1 MAIKENKRGRKDEGE
16 KKDDEE
22 ERREINKG

>member
-1 MAIKENKRGRKDEGE
+1 MAIKKNKRGRKDEGE